1 LDNRTELAVNMAV
14 HSVHH
19 TLYTGALRQA
29 RRVSDRIADATSKPE
44 EMPRDARYFI
54 TPDFRSG
61 FGIDAEGT
69 FIGLFSLEKGRG
81 TELVKAAL
89 REGASKLD
97 CFDGFLPEYYKQFG
111 FIETERLPNWTPG
124 EPDVVFMALSH

>member
-1 LDNRTELAVNMAV
+1 MTNAV
-14 HSVHH
+14 HPVHR

-29 RRVSDRIADATSKPE
+29 RRISDRIADATSKPD
-44 EMPRDARYFI
+44 EMPQDARYFI
-54 TPDFRSG
+54 TADFRSG

-89 REGASKLD
+89 REGATKLD
-97 CFDGFLPEYYKQFG
+97 CFDGFLPEYYKHFG
-111 FIETERLPNWTPG
+111 FVETERVPNWTPG
-124 EPDVVFMALSH
+124 EPDVVFMALSR